1 MDRAKQLALISAAE
15 LPLNETVYATCP
27 ECRGQGKFSV
37 TRTREG
43 VLWNCF
49 RASCSIKGFSATA
62 GELIVPDRKPCALR
76 PYKRDLR
83 ALRPSE
89 RMFLCQKFDL
99 KQEQLDLIRF
109 APEDYRYAFPI
120 LDPRGYVRGFTLRS
134 YEGFTPKSLTRM
146 HTEGP
151 TQSWHEPGWLE
162 RHSDTAHKIVIVEDQ
177 MSAMVCA
184 SGGLCAVALLGTSL
198 NNDKVREIAMDR
210 PREVLL
216 ALDADATDTAFKLAR
231 KWALAFERMRVV
243 VLERDLK
250 EESRDDVREVLGL

>member
-1 MDRAKQLALISAAE
+1 MDRPKQLALITAAE

-49 RASCSIKGFSATA
+49 RASCPVKGFSPTA
-62 GELIVPDRKPCALR
+62 GELIAPERKASTLR
-76 PYKRDLR
+76 PFTGRLELLR
-83 ALRPSE
+83 ASE
-89 RMFLCQKFDL
+89 RKFFERQFDL
-99 KQEQLDLIRF
+99 VGEQLDLIRY
-109 APEDYRYAFPI
+109 APEEERYAFPI
-120 LDPRGYVRGFTLRS
+120 LDPRGYVRGFTLRT
-134 YEGFTPKSLTRM
+134 YDDRQPKSLTRM

-162 RHSDTAHKIVIVEDQ
+162 RHSDTSHKIVVVEDQ

-184 SGGLCAVALLGTSL
+184 SGGLSAVALLGTSL
-198 NNDKVREIAMDR
+198 NNDKVREIAMQR
-210 PREVLL
+210 PKEVLL
-216 ALDADATDTAFKLAR
+216 ALDADATDQAFKLAR

-250 EESRDDVREVLGL
+250 EESREDVREVLGL